1 MTTETLQQRISAS
14 PALADLQ
21 HKLTD
26 ELVLQADNENCQF
39 DPTLIVTIISV
50 LVQIIIH
57 CREQKDAPA
66 DAVIVQRMRELRTLP
81 PRKLM
86 RLRRRLNNL
95 WREHCAKT
103 GTTYMRDN
111 PVVGAVYNLSDT
123 IDDATAAA
131 LMELAA
137 AR

>member
-1 MTTETLQQRISAS
+1 MTPEELQQRVDASA
-14 PALADLQ
+14 ALSDLKR
-21 HKLTD
+21 KLTE
-26 ELVLQADNENCQF
+26 ELTLQADDSFQF
-39 DPTLIVTIISV
+39 DPFLVIMIISV

-57 CREQKDAPA
+57 CREQNSDDA
-66 DAVIVQRMRELRTLP
+66 IHQSMRELRTLP

-103 GTTYMRDN
+103 GTEYTPDN
-111 PVVGAVYNLSDT
+111 PVVGAVYRLSDT
-123 IDDATAAA
+123 IDDAAAA
-131 LMELAA
+131 GLLELAA

>member
-1 MTTETLQQRISAS
+1 MTTETLQQRIAAS

-21 HKLTD
+21 RKLTD

-39 DPTLIVTIISV
+39 DPILVVMIISV
-50 LVQIIIH
+50 LVQVIIH
-57 CREQKDAPA
+57 CREQKEAA
-66 DAVIVQRMRELRTLP
+66 AEEVLVQQMRELRTLP

-95 WREHCAKT
+95 WRDHCAKT
-103 GTTYMRDN
+103 GTTYTRDN

-123 IDDATAAA
+123 IDDAAAAA
-131 LMELAA
+131 LMELSA